1 LGREQFAT
9 VTQAMGTL
17 LLDCAL
23 SGTKGG
29 PLMRE
34 AWAEHPIY
42 GFLFFCFALLAN
54 VTMMG
59 ILGGLLVQTI
69 KKVAE
74 LEEGEKAYIRNLE
87 AMDDFWKHVQ
97 AIDENN
103 DGFITVAELFKSLSE
118 KKTVRLLKQMDVDP
132 EALVFLSDFVFG
144 QKNGRLRREEFNR
157 WVLDLRDG
165 QKGTLKD
172 HMVTQKVIVGQVNQV
187 VRMAAGINGTSDK
200 VSDMKSPRQG
210 TSAP

>member
-1 LGREQFAT
+1 
-9 VTQAMGTL
+9 MGTL